1 MTDLRVCDGSKS
13 LLFQLINRLFVL
25 PQVKLCTNQ
34 NDWNLWTMVPH
45 LTNDTSLDEQ
55 NKSICEYSVHLM
67 R

>member
-1 MTDLRVCDGSKS
+1 MTDLRVSDGSKS

-45 LTNDTSLDEQ
+45 LQIKIPVTRARRTR
-55 NKSICEYSVHLM
+55 KS
-67 R
+67 